1 MKTIGATLLLLFAT
15 TAVAQDFEAFAG
27 AQIRFDAPGARALS
41 MGGATTALD
50 DVFGPATN
58 PASIAGMKRTFAM
71 EARRTSNET
80 EHVIVDGNAFGRTS
94 LESSNSRL
102 SNATLVLP
110 SRTGTF
116 AFFYDRPIDAAAD
129 TRPLPFRTIALGIV
143 PGAGF
148 VPVEQCAVNCYV
160 RNITLPLNL
169 PIVTSLAVQR
179 YGAAYAWK
187 NDRFAGGVSL
197 RYESMDERADA
208 LALDGTPVFVQRA
221 NDNAL
226 SWSAGAQARIT
237 DWLRAGAAYR
247 SGAAFDAER
256 SARAPLI
263 PYTRI
268 DQLHTPASY
277 SAGLAVDVRNL
288 TISADATRV
297 EYSSMLESVRP
308 IMETPTTPQSNG
320 FEIPDVTEFR
330 AGAEYRIND
339 RVAVRAGW
347 WRDPSHRMRT
357 TAANVFESALLDLA
371 LIDEDE
377 NHITAGIGIGNER
390 LRVDAGFDR
399 GGRSTRASLSLAT
412 TF

>member
-1 MKTIGATLLLLFAT
+1 
-15 TAVAQDFEAFAG
+15 
-27 AQIRFDAPGARALS
+27 
-41 MGGATTALD
+41 MGGATTALG

-58 PASIAGMKRTFAM
+58 PASIAGMKRTFAI
-71 EARRTSNET
+71 EGRRTSSDT
-80 EHVIVDGNAFGRTS
+80 EHVIVDGGVFGRTS
-94 LESSNSRL
+94 LGSSNSRL

-110 SRTGTF
+110 SRAGTF
-116 AFFYDRPIDAAAD
+116 AFFYDRPIDVAAD

-148 VPVEQCAVNCYV
+148 VPAGQCADGCYV
-160 RNITLPLNL
+160 RNITVPLNL
-169 PIVTSLAVQR
+169 PIVASLAVQR

-221 NDNAL
+221 DDSAV
-226 SWSAGAQARIT
+226 SWSAGGQARIT
-237 DWLRAGAAYR
+237 DWLRVGAAYR

-256 SARAPLI
+256 HATAPFI

-268 DQLHTPASY
+268 EQLHTPASY
-277 SAGLAVDVRNL
+277 SAGIALDARNL
-288 TISADATRV
+288 TITADATRV
-297 EYSSMLESVRP
+297 EYSSMLDSVTP
-308 IMETPTTPQSNG
+308 IMETPATPRTGG
-320 FEIPDVTEFR
+320 FAIPNVTELR
-330 AGAEYRIND
+330 AGAEYRISD

-357 TAANVFESALLDLA
+357 ASANVLDSALLDLA
-371 LIDEDE
+371 LIDGDED
-377 NHITAGIGIGNER
+377 HITAGIGVGSER
-390 LRVDAGFDR
+390 LRMDAGFDR
-399 GGRSTRASLSLAT
+399 GDRSTRASISLAT